1 MNSKQPEDD
10 GQGGAPP
17 NKISLYAVDSNDP
30 HKRLIDRADVSP
42 EDIEQIN
49 DLMQAM
55 GDLREAENH
64 LNDASLE
71 YMKLGKTD
79 MRALHLL
86 IVSEHQEQVVTASM
100 LAAHLNITSAST
112 TKLLDRLERG
122 GHIVRTP
129 HPSDRRSQ
137 AISIT
142 RETHASAVE
151 TVGAQQSRRFYAAA
165 RLTREER
172 EVVIRFLRDTAAELR
187 TGMEWSK

>member
-1 MNSKQPEDD
+1 MNSKHAEGGDQEDVPSD
-10 GQGGAPP
+10 QV
-17 NKISLYAVDSNDP
+17 SLYAVDANDP
-30 HKRLIDRADVSP
+30 HKRLIDRAGVSP
-42 EDIEQIN
+42 ADVEQIN
-49 DLMQAM
+49 VLMQAM
-55 GDLREAENH
+55 RDLREAENH

-86 IVSEHQEQVVTASM
+86 IVSGHQEQVVTASV

-137 AISIT
+137 AIRIT
-142 RETHASAVE
+142 PETHASAVE